1 MMYTDVKELTSE
13 TPELVWCRQEEREK
27 KRVRERKKGN
37 EIRFIECWETVH
49 KTHIL
54 DRKRAEKTT
63 QRMEAYNIQYG
74 HVSDVIR
81 LEKNLSFKGNKHFLK
96 PTEGLAVKYLFA
108 EIWEHD
114 QTGCR
119 EPIILYTSRT
129 ECKHK

>member
-1 MMYTDVKELTSE
+1 
-13 TPELVWCRQEEREK
+13 
-27 KRVRERKKGN
+27 
-37 EIRFIECWETVH
+37 
-49 KTHIL
+49 
-54 DRKRAEKTT
+54 
-63 QRMEAYNIQYG
+63 MEAYNIQYG

-129 ECKHK
+129 ECKHKWKWNNVQSYKNKTQYFMKPEMINL